1 VVIVAIIIILSARAT
16 FSKAAPGSQTLA
28 TAVTSASPDYQGAE
42 FCGNCH
48 ADKYEGWNQTAH
60 AHAIMLIQNASGN
73 FYSVGAISNLNGT
86 PSSVY
91 NEAGFRNSCRNC
103 HTTGGNNW
111 DPINNGLAGANRTW
125 PEMATD
131 PAKFLNIQ
139 CEVCH
144 GAYQSHGST
153 NPAMIINAT
162 IAFCMQCHA
171 NGTTH
176 DNSHWL
182 GPHGAANIS
191 CVTCH
196 DPHSGVNVGQL
207 RYAEVSELCGQCHLQ
222 AEVFSDSAHS
232 RAGLECVNCH
242 GQGTQLSHGATA
254 FVFNHTW
261 AVYGM
266 YYPYNQTRAEE
277 PIVCS
282 NCHTQ
287 EWATTQLGVIQDLT
301 TELMNN
307 VTQVITNAKA
317 TIIDANQTSGVD
329 PAKIT
334 SASTTVNAA
343 QSTIDIIGNDKSMGF
358 HNPEKTFSMLGDAAR
373 LAGEAQMTALTAKAE
388 ALGENLTS
396 VQNERLA
403 LQTQIS
409 SLQAQVSSL
418 QNQTTTLQSRIDSLS
433 SSTTTAPYLYGG
445 VGLAIGF
452 VVGAAILFAVRKRK
466 Q

>member
-1 VVIVAIIIILSARAT
+1 
-16 FSKAAPGSQTLA
+16 
-28 TAVTSASPDYQGAE
+28 
-42 FCGNCH
+42 
-48 ADKYEGWNQTAH
+48 
-60 AHAIMLIQNASGN
+60 
-73 FYSVGAISNLNGT
+73 
-86 PSSVY
+86 
-91 NEAGFRNSCRNC
+91 
-103 HTTGGNNW
+103 
-111 DPINNGLAGANRTW
+111 
-125 PEMATD
+125 
-131 PAKFLNIQ
+131 
-139 CEVCH
+139 
-144 GAYQSHGST
+144 
-153 NPAMIINAT
+153 
-162 IAFCMQCHA
+162 
-171 NGTTH
+171 
-176 DNSHWL
+176 
-182 GPHGAANIS
+182 
-191 CVTCH
+191 
-196 DPHSGVNVGQL
+196 
-207 RYAEVSELCGQCHLQ
+207 
-222 AEVFSDSAHS
+222 
-232 RAGLECVNCH
+232 
-242 GQGTQLSHGATA
+242 
-254 FVFNHTW
+254 
-261 AVYGM
+261 M
-266 YYPYNQTRAEE
+266 YYPYNQTRGEE